1 MSDIAFSP
9 PAERR
14 HWFHALTGVVEV
26 VVLMAGSTAAAL
38 AARNLVSP
46 DLMTALGLTG
56 GHPRDFLAATASI
69 GVQLLAQYAALL
81 VLVAVVGWLRGR
93 RKLADYAVARPR
105 QGAGRAVLN
114 GVVMGLIIS
123 IIPATVMVLQDIA
136 PIGEDTPIWAAL
148 RGAEG
153 DWTFWV
159 FTAVASFAFVPI
171 AEEGAWRGY
180 VMGRLTEGFSPG
192 AAALLTTLLFAGLH
206 VQYLRADA
214 AMMLTF
220 AGLILAS
227 LAFAF
232 STLRSGSLL
241 TAIVAHAV
249 LNFPLPT
256 YGTMGKVALGVLA
269 LIVFHR
275 AVGRELAFWGRS
287 IWRVSSLAVIPALAG
302 LAGAA
307 AVVVMVPNGALIAAG
322 GVLAL
327 LVCFGFL
334 RRSAYSEA

>member
-14 HWFHALTGVVEV
+14 HWFHAVTGVVEV
-26 VVLMAGSTAAAL
+26 CVLMAGSTAAAL

-56 GHPRDFLAATASI
+56 GQPRDFLAATASI

-93 RKLADYAVARPR
+93 RKLRDYAVCAPKE
-105 QGAGRAVLN
+105 
-114 GVVMGLIIS
+114 GVGPGIVRGLVVGLIIS
-123 IIPATVMVLQDIA
+123 IIPASVFVLQDIA
-136 PIGEDTPIWAAL
+136 PIGEDTPIWAVL

-171 AEEGAWRGY
+171 VEEGAWRGY
-180 VMGRLTEGFSPG
+180 VMGRLGEGFAPG
-192 AAALLTTLLFAGLH
+192 AAALLTTMLFAVLH

-220 AGLILAS
+220 VGLILAS

-232 STLRSGSLL
+232 TALRSGSLL

-256 YGTMGKVALGVLA
+256 YGNMAKVVLGVLA
-269 LIVFHR
+269 LVVFHR
-275 AVGRELAFWGRS
+275 AVGRELAFWCRS
-287 IWRVSSLAVIPALAG
+287 IWRVSSLAVIPALAA
-302 LAGAA
+302 LAGVV
-307 AVVVMVPNGALIAAG
+307 AVVVMIPNGALIAGG

-327 LVCFGFL
+327 LVCLGFL
-334 RRSAYSEA
+334 RRSAYSGT